1 MWSQI
6 LRRDN
11 RIIRSPDNPIFNH
24 SARTFI
30 AKRKSLTPEVL
41 ESLGVFS

>member
-11 RIIRSPDNPIFNH
+11 RIIRSPDNPIFKH

-30 AKRKSLTPEVL
+30 AKRKSLTPEVV
-41 ESLGVFS
+41 ESLGVSS